1 MMKVVR
7 YCTVCG
13 RRLVTEHFGCQ
24 VVKVTPK
31 RRRCLGCIRDAGPD
45 LVINVGNY
53 HAELYTELMRDN
65 DVKRVLMASSK
76 YAKQLSRED
85 KK

>member
-13 RRLVTEHFGCQ
+13 RRLVTEHFGYQ
-24 VVKVTPK
+24 IVKVTPK
-31 RRRCLGCIRDAGPD
+31 RCLSCIREAGPD

-65 DVKRVLMASSK
+65 DVKRVLTASSK

>member
-1 MMKVVR
+1 MV
-7 YCTVCG
+7 
-13 RRLVTEHFGCQ
+13 
-24 VVKVTPK
+24 
-31 RRRCLGCIRDAGPD
+31 
-45 LVINVGNY
+45 VINVGNY

-65 DVKRVLMASSK
+65 DVKRVLTASSK